1 MDSKNR
7 VAVVVISEADGRIL
21 IGHAPNVA
29 DKPNSWDFPK
39 GHIQEGEEPIT
50 AAVRELYEETGLI
63 IAPSDLTELNTVR
76 YNGGTLTFY
85 KVSLPSVVTDLK
97 CNSYFEMWGKRMP
110 ELSRFDWVPTDHLPS
125 LLYKNLLKPF
135 ETIRY
140 KVGL

>member
-7 VAVVVISEADGRIL
+7 VAVVVISEADDRIL

-39 GHIQEGEEPIT
+39 GHIQEGEEAIT
-50 AAVRELYEETGLI
+50 AAIRELYEETGLV

-85 KVSLPSVVTDLK
+85 KVSLPSIVTDLK

-110 ELSRFDWVPTDHLPS
+110 ELSRFDWVPADHLPS
-125 LLYKNLLKPF
+125 LLYKSLLKPF

-140 KVGL
+140 KLGL

>member
-7 VAVVVISEADGRIL
+7 VAVIVISEADDRIL

-29 DKPNSWDFPK
+29 NKPNSWDFPK

-63 IAPSDLTELNTVR
+63 IAPGDLTELNTIS
-76 YNGGTLTFY
+76 YNGGAITFY
-85 KVSLPSVVTDLK
+85 KVYLPSIVTDLK

-110 ELSRFDWVPTDHLPS
+110 EFSKFDWVPVDQLPS
-125 LLYKNLLKPF
+125 LLYKGLIKPF
-135 ETIRY
+135 ETIRH
-140 KVGL
+140 KL